1 MEEKEVAEWVLAH
14 NKSAGASTRYLADAK
29 YIYYAVRRNAKA
41 CGVLGIYLDKDRLDS
56 VENKIV
62 LAILGD
68 MALALEKEKNL
79 RDKNEVALKVKDE
92 ELKANLL
99 RSISHDLR
107 TPLTSIYGNS
117 DILLHNGENLPQDM
131 RKDLYKD
138 IFDDSNWL
146 LNLIENLLS
155 ITKVEDGTMKLNM
168 QPQIIEE
175 VIDEA
180 MKHISRDKKDHKIKV
195 SIEDDYLMAK
205 MDVRLII
212 PVIINI
218 IDNAIKYTPKGSSIF
233 VKSYKKDSNIIIE
246 IADDGLG
253 IKDSDKEKIFEKFY
267 SASKN
272 SISDSKRSIGLGLY
286 LCKIIVEAH
295 GGQIKVEDNL
305 PHGAKFIISLK
316 SLDTNSL

>member
-117 DILLHNGENLPQDM
+117 DILLHNG
-131 RKDLYKD
+131 
-138 IFDDSNWL
+138 
-146 LNLIENLLS
+146 ENLLS